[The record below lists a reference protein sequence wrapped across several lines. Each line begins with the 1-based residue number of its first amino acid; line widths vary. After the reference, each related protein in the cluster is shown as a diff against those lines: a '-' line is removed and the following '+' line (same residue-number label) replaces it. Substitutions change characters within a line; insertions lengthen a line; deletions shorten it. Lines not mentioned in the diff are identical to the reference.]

1 MTNWDKVYSTNQMT
15 MWEPQQS
22 IVQFVN
28 RFIKKRVGYKSYQVI
43 RDFKKCLDLGCG
55 NGSAVHFLAKN
66 DFDTYGIDISKDAI
80 DIGKEYLKE
89 ENLKAELKVA
99 SCDNLPFEENSFD
112 FITCFGVLDHVETS
126 IAKKSI
132 EEVRRILKPKGLF
145 FITLCSIS
153 SSLFDKGEKTGK
165 HTYVLEEGPEKGQI
179 QHYFDIEEI
188 QELLEGFDIIDI
200 RHSIKHQYDGKIQG
214 LGTSG
219 RWFIT
224 GELKKNE

>member
-1 MTNWDKVYSTNQMT
+1 MTNWEKIYSINKMI

-28 RFIKKRVGYKSYQVI
+28 RFIKKRIGYKNYQVI

-66 DFDTYGIDISKDAI
+66 DFETYGIDISKDAI
-80 DIGKEYLKE
+80 NIGKDYLKKE
-89 ENLKAELKVA
+89 SLKAELKVA
-99 SCDNLPFEENSFD
+99 SCDDLPFEEDFFD

-132 EEVRRILKPKGLF
+132 EEVSRILKPNGLF

-153 SSLFDKGEKTGK
+153 SSLFGKGKQTEK
-165 HTYVLEEGPEKGQI
+165 HTYVLEEGPEKGEI
-179 QHYFDIEEI
+179 QHYFDLEEI
-188 QELLEGFDIIDI
+188 QELLDGFDIKDI
-200 RHSIKHQYDGKIQG
+200 RHSLEHKYDGKLNRIE
-214 LGTSG
+214 TNG

-224 GELKKNE
+224 GELRNE